1 MTTLT
6 SDIDQS
12 SFYQETRRIILLGY
26 LVLGSFISLLLAW
39 TIFVPL
45 SGAAIAPGV
54 VSVDGYS
61 KKIQHLEG
69 GIIRELHV
77 KDGDKVIVGQTLIT
91 LNKTQAKEE
100 YESLRTQL
108 ILAAT
113 RHARLTAEQQQKD
126 EISFPEWV
134 LADSSDPVI
143 DNAIHNQTTALLTR
157 QQDHQQKIILIKNRI
172 DRLNNQ
178 FDQLTDSLAA
188 QRRQLTIAQDEL
200 KHNQEFLQQ
209 GLITRRDLFK
219 LKNNEVSIEIQIK
232 EKQSQLAAIKQQI
245 SHLQLQKT
253 DLISTRNTLIAQQL
267 QKDQELIVKLTH
279 QLSQT
284 KDTLLRTIITAP
296 VSGTVVNLKKHTIGG
311 VITAGEEILDIVPTG
326 QILLV
331 DAHVEPKDRDIILP
345 GQTAE
350 VRFTAFNQRVLR
362 PVKGKVKVI
371 SAKHLTDPTT
381 SLPYYLATIELTEDP
396 AKVLNNTPIYPGMQA
411 NIMIITGD
419 RTAMEYLTTPILRR
433 FTRAFRED

>member
-143 DNAIHNQTTALLTR
+143 DNAIHKQTTALLTR

-232 EKQSQLAAIKQQI
+232 EKQSQLSAIKQQI
-245 SHLQLQKT
+245 SQLQLQKT

-396 AKVLNNTPIYPGMQA
+396 AKVLNDTPIYPGMQA

>member
-61 KKIQHLEG
+61 KNIQHLEG

-108 ILAAT
+108 ILAST

-126 EISFPEWV
+126 DIYFPEWI
-134 LADSSDPVI
+134 LASSSDPVI
-143 DNAIHNQTTALLTR
+143 DTAIHKQTAALLTR
-157 QQDHQQKIILIKNRI
+157 QQDHQQKITLIKNRI

-232 EKQSQLAAIKQQI
+232 EKQSQLSAIKQQI
-245 SHLQLQKT
+245 SQLQLQKT

-326 QILLV
+326 QKLLV

-371 SAKHLTDPTT
+371 SAKHLTNPTT

-419 RTAMEYLTTPILRR
+419 RTAMEYLTAPLLRR